1 MQTKIRV
8 RRRVRSVRVE
18 FDPSLLIKADDFI
31 RLEARLAKAVEQAK
45 LQLTIELLRIME
57 EEAEQRQ
64 RDLDDRTS
72 RILARERDMAEHEAV
87 MLDER
92 ARALDT
98 YKRILREQNPPE

>member
-1 MQTKIRV
+1 
-8 RRRVRSVRVE
+8 
-18 FDPSLLIKADDFI
+18 
-31 RLEARLAKAVEQAK
+31 
-45 LQLTIELLRIME
+45 ME